1 MHTIKEASLVL
12 EPIRDDNGKLLFKW
26 DRDTMVM
33 EIQKNN
39 RPSYFKFNKDGTIKK
54 MERVIPAPDK

>member
-1 MHTIKEASLVL
+1 ML